1 MREDFQDLA
10 DEWERC
16 ADVCHKLMHTLQEC
30 TEGPRTAVVA
40 AQMLLVTLC
49 SICEIEEERLRL
61 MMDEMW
67 EVYKAAEKEQTH

>member
-16 ADVCHKLMHTLQEC
+16 AEVCTALLRTLQEC

-40 AQMLLVTLC
+40 AQMLLITLC
-49 SICEIEEERLRL
+49 SICEIEEERLHEMLRRL
-61 MMDEMW
+61 W
-67 EVYKAAEKEQTH
+67 QLYKDAEKEQTH